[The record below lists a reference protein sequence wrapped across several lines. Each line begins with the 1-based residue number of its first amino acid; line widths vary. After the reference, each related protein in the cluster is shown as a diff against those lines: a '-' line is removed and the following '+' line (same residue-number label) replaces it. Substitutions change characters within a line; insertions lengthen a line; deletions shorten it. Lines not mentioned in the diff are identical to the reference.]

1 MIRNKIGPALL
12 GLMIVSTACSD
23 RNKTS
28 DSETSEAETIDVALP
43 QVRDVTLS
51 KSYPGYLTAAARVD
65 IVARVGGRL
74 TSAPYTAGPVKKGDI
89 LFTIDDTPY
98 RNAVEKAAAALQSA
112 KFQLAYAQSHY
123 DALKKAYEA
132 DAVSGME
139 VDQALSAVQQYEA
152 SVQTAQAA
160 LSDANTQLGYCTI
173 RAPFDGRVASR
184 NVDPGAIVSPDGQL
198 TTIFDEEHF
207 NVNFEIDD
215 DQYLTMLNEG
225 NGEIGTLSMPVS
237 FSEPLP
243 HEYSAT
249 LSYISPD
256 VQTSTGTF
264 SLQGRLENPYQ
275 ELRAG
280 MYVTIN
286 LPYADVDS
294 AIVVPASAISTDQ
307 RGDYLY
313 TVGADNTIEYTP
325 VTASYSLGDSLKVIT
340 RGLKPGQPYVTKALL
355 KVRPG
360 QKINPRYE

>member
-1 MIRNKIGPALL
+1 MTKATICAAFAAMMFL
-12 GLMIVSTACSD
+12 STACSKG
-23 RNKTS
+23 NNGAS
-28 DSETSEAETIDVALP
+28 DASDADTVDVALP

-51 KSYPGYLTAAARVD
+51 KSYPGYLSAASRVD
-65 IVARVGGRL
+65 VVARVGGRL
-74 TSAPYTAGPVKKGDI
+74 TSAPYTAGPVKKGEL
-89 LFTIDDTPY
+89 LFTIDAIAY
-98 RNAVEKAAAALQSA
+98 RNAVDKARAALQSA
-112 KFQLAYAQSHY
+112 QSQLEYARSHY
-123 DALKKAYEA
+123 QALQKAYEA

-139 VDQALSAVQQYEA
+139 VDQARSAVQQYEA
-152 SVQTAQAA
+152 SVQTAAAA
-160 LSDANTQLGYCTI
+160 LSDANLQLGYCTI

-184 NVDPGAIVSPDGQL
+184 IVDPGTIVNPDQQL

-215 DQYLTMLNEG
+215 DQYLTLLNEG
-225 NGEIGTLSMPVS
+225 GGEIKAIDMPVT

-243 HEYSAT
+243 HDYVAS

-264 SLQGRLENPYQ
+264 SLQGRLENPYD

-286 LPYADVDS
+286 LPYAKVDS

-313 TVGADNTIEYTP
+313 TIGADNIVEYTP
-325 VTASYSLGDSLKVIT
+325 VVAPYSLGDSLKVVT
-340 RGLKPGQPYVTKALL
+340 KGLSPDRAFVTKALL

-360 QKINPRYE
+360 QKITPRYE